1 MTKRTGCQR
10 GRRTV
15 ARVCTPRS
23 TWRSQAAR
31 AARGATCHL
40 LVEHLL
46 LGLLTAR
53 RYVSGFCLKIFH
65 KFRPFF
71 TYWQYLAPSPFI
83 YSNKIHFPRWLHSLS
98 ACSVIERARSQRDPR
113 SLNDGDTALNPRA
126 RKMPLRTREAIS
138 SGLVNFYNFNIILIR
153 PLPFS
158 NCHSPPGHYPT
169 LVF

>member
-53 RYVSGFCLKIFH
+53 
-65 KFRPFF
+65 
-71 TYWQYLAPSPFI
+71 
-83 YSNKIHFPRWLHSLS
+83 RWLHSLS